1 MTTTQRLIL
10 PLRIALV
17 LAFAFALVM
26 QALATPG
33 ELMEHLGKAPE
44 YAHLHWAY
52 FLVAELELLGFQVLI
67 VCTWKLLTMIRKDRI
82 FSDES
87 STWVNLIVRT
97 VFTGWVV
104 FAVFSAYVVAV
115 IYFTPEIRD
124 PGIPMMLFG
133 MLLVGAV
140 VVMLIVVMRTLQ
152 RQATSLRGDL
162 DEVI

>member
-26 QALATPG
+26 QVLAVPG
-33 ELMEHLGKAPE
+33 ELMESLARSPE
-44 YAHLHWAY
+44 YAHLHWP
-52 FLVAELELLGFQVLI
+52 FLLVAELELLGFQVLI
-67 VCTWKLLTMIRKDRI
+67 LCTWKLLTMIRNDRI

-87 STWVNLIVRT
+87 ARWVNLIVRT
-97 VFTGWVV
+97 VFIGWLL
-104 FAVFSAYVVAV
+104 FAVFSAYVVTV
-115 IYFTPEIRD
+115 IYLTPEIRD
-124 PGIPMMLFG
+124 PGTPIMLFG
-133 MLLVGAV
+133 ILLVGAV
-140 VVMLIVVMRTLQ
+140 IVMLIVVMRTLQ

>member
-26 QALATPG
+26 EVMAVPG
-33 ELMEHLGKAPE
+33 ELMEHLSKAPE
-44 YAHLHWAY
+44 YAHLHWPY
-52 FLVAELELLGFQVLI
+52 FIVAELELIGFQVLI

-82 FSDES
+82 FSEES

-97 VFTGWVV
+97 VFTGWIV
-104 FAVFSAYVVAV
+104 FAVFSVYVVSV

-124 PGIPMMLFG
+124 PGTPMLLFG
-133 MLLVGAV
+133 ILLVGAV
-140 VVMLIVVMRTLQ
+140 LVMLIVVMRTLQ
-152 RQATSLRGDL
+152 RQATTLRNDL

>member
-1 MTTTQRLIL
+1 MTTTQRLII

-26 QALATPG
+26 QVLAAPG
-33 ELMEHLGKAPE
+33 ELMEGLRRAPE
-44 YAHLHWAY
+44 YAHLHWPL
-52 FLVAELELLGFQVLI
+52 FIVTELELLGFQVLT

-82 FSDES
+82 FSEES

-97 VFTGWVV
+97 VFMGWLL
-104 FAVFSAYVVAV
+104 FAALSVYVVSV

-124 PGIPMMLFG
+124 PGTPMMLFG
-133 MLLVGAV
+133 ILLVGAV

-152 RQATSLRGDL
+152 RQATTLRGDL

>member
-1 MTTTQRLIL
+1 MSTTQRLIL

-17 LAFAFALVM
+17 LAFAFAIVM
-26 QALATPG
+26 QVLAVPG
-33 ELMEHLGKAPE
+33 ELMEHLAKAPE
-44 YAHLHWAY
+44 YAHLHWP
-52 FLVAELELLGFQVLI
+52 FFIVTELELLGFQVLI

-87 STWVNLIVRT
+87 SGWVNLIVRT
-97 VFTGWVV
+97 VFTGWLL
-104 FAVFSAYVVAV
+104 FAALSVYVVAV

-124 PGIPMMLFG
+124 PGTPMLLFG
-133 MLLVGAV
+133 ILLVGSV